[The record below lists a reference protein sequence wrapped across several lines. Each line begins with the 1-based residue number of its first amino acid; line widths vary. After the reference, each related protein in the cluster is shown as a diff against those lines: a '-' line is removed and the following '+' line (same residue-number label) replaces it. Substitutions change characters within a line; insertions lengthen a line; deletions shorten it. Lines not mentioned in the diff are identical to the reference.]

1 MSLALAVG
9 GFLVGVAALL
19 GYLGFVLFTNGARRR
34 GVLSGLVAVVLGAVT
49 YTTFWPALTLLAAG
63 DETVRLR
70 ADLANA
76 TRQNETLQTDARSS
90 KTLAER
96 QASEIALLTRSQSER
111 LITLQAEI
119 DRVVGAVADPRSGLA
134 VETPTRAALSSA
146 SHGSATH
153 FDRVTSSI
161 RDLATIR
168 PKDAVPATRTT
179 DQTRDLM
186 QLRDRMGARLSTP
199 SYDVEVYPDKELV
212 GGRVGKYYVVDL
224 KDAASGIR
232 YYFDGGRYTLARGNA
247 EFRSSLN
254 AFIGDVLGKMQGNVR
269 FDLFVRGSAD
279 RKPYEGRF
287 EQGQEITNV
296 RYFRSLG
303 GDKYGREQAELKISD
318 GIVRNKDLPNL
329 RAAFLKGL
337 ITEIYPVKPP
347 EVLEGNVTA
356 ADRTKDRNA
365 ELILFV
371 EW

>member
-1 MSLALAVG
+1 VL
-9 GFLVGVAALL
+9 AAL
-19 GYLGFVLFTNGARRR
+19 
-34 GVLSGLVAVVLGAVT
+34 T
-49 YTTFWPALTLLAAG
+49 YTTLWPALTLMAAG
-63 DETVRLR
+63 DEAARLR
-70 ADLANA
+70 SELANVA
-76 TRQNETLQTDARSS
+76 RQNETLQTDMKSTKA
-90 KTLAER
+90 LAER
-96 QASEIALLTRSQSER
+96 QTSDIALLTRSQSER

-119 DRVVGAVADPRSGLA
+119 DRVVGTVADPRSGLA
-134 VETPTRAALSSA
+134 VEVPTRAALSSA
-146 SHGSATH
+146 SHGTATH

-168 PKDAVPATRTT
+168 PKEVAAATRTT

-232 YYFDGGRYTLARGNA
+232 YYFDGGRYTLPRGNT

-254 AFIGDVLGKMQGNVR
+254 SFIGDVLGKMQGNVR
-269 FDLFVRGSAD
+269 YDLFVRGSAD

-287 EQGQEITNV
+287 EQGQEITSV

-303 GDKYGREQAELKISD
+303 GDKYGKDQAELKISD
-318 GIVRNKDLPNL
+318 GVVRNRDLPNL

-337 ITEIYPVKPP
+337 ITDIYPVKPP
-347 EVLEGNVTA
+347 EVLEGSVTT
-356 ADRTKDRNA
+356 ADSTKDRNA